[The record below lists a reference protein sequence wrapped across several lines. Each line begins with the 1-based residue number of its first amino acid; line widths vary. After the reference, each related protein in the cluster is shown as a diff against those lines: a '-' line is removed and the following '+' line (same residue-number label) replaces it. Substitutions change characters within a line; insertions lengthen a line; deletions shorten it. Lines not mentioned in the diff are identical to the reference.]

1 MQETVHPTGVVI
13 PQLTVEDSNT
23 KKKSSKKALAQLPVY
38 RASANLKYIVTSLMV
53 KSPRSLTKFFDQMLG
68 TASEV
73 KKSIGMASVARTP
86 DERAWYLDCAKVLV
100 QDLSDDFTT
109 LRRIEMPSKKKADKA
124 DESDADKS
132 HRVPLVGRDLDN
144 KVKALMKSIKSQ
156 LVAWRDYTMN
166 EGANSE
172 TDSDK
177 GKSND

>member
-1 MQETVHPTGVVI
+1 ME
-13 PQLTVEDSNT
+13 ESNT
-23 KKKSSKKALAQLPVY
+23 KKQRGKKTLAQLPVY
-38 RASANLKYIVTSLMV
+38 RASANLKFIVATLMA

-73 KKSIGMASVARTP
+73 KKSIGLASISRTP
-86 DERAWYLDCAKVLV
+86 DERAWYLDCANVMV

-124 DESDADKS
+124 DGSDADKS

-156 LVAWRDYTMN
+156 LVAWRDYTTN
-166 EGANSE
+166 EGVNSE
-172 TDSDK
+172 TDSERK
-177 GKSND
+177 E

>member
-1 MQETVHPTGVVI
+1 M
-13 PQLTVEDSNT
+13 
-23 KKKSSKKALAQLPVY
+23 AQLPVY
-38 RASANLKYIVTSLMV
+38 RASANLKYIVITLMA

-73 KKSIGMASVARTP
+73 KKSIGLASISRTP
-86 DERAWYLDCAKVLV
+86 EERAWYLDCASVMV
-100 QDLSDDFTT
+100 QDLSDDFTS

-132 HRVPLVGRDLDN
+132 HKVPLVGRDLDN
-144 KVKALMKSIKSQ
+144 KVKALIKSIKSQ

-172 TDSDK
+172 TDSERK
-177 GKSND
+177 E